1 MKFPKEKDRTA
12 IDLLEASR
20 RGGVP
25 VESFTPAANSRLNE
39 IATLDIVVIDGA
51 DWYKAAKQRNKNFSW
66 GDMPDTEFVD
76 SLFVEAWTFF
86 RKCSQCFQTI
96 KNQKIQKRLT
106 KKTFLKLWAAVYFRV
121 LPQQVNA
128 IDEDYLELVYNF
140 ANTYT
145 EEGIREWYRDINKE
159 DSNTEDSTDNLL
171 DLGYTW
177 KEILEMQG
185 TDNQENE

>member
-1 MKFPKEKDRTA
+1 MAKANEEEFEISDEIVEKEEESTEQQKDDIFYAIILGKQITKTIHTSRGDFVVKFPKEKDRTA

-86 RKCSQCFQTI
+86 
-96 KNQKIQKRLT
+96 QKVQSM
-106 KKTFLKLWAAVYFRV
+106 FS
-121 LPQQVNA
+121 
-128 IDEDYLELVYNF
+128 D
-140 ANTYT
+140 
-145 EEGIREWYRDINKE
+145 NKE
-159 DSNTEDSTDNLL
+159 SENTEKAHKKDISETVGGGLFSGSATTGKRD
-171 DLGYTW
+171 
-177 KEILEMQG
+177 
-185 TDNQENE
+185 